1 MQKSIKIKEE
11 EKGDRE
17 GGRKSEIQS
26 VDKNIDFNQLYLI

>member
-1 MQKSIKIKEE
+1 MQKSTKTKEE

-26 VDKNIDFNQLYLI
+26 ADKNIDSNQLYLI